1 MDNNIAPMPKN
12 YLVEA
17 ILATMF
23 CCMPLGIVALI
34 NAVGVSNAYFRG
46 EYALAQ
52 YKSTQAKKWVKW
64 SFILWV
70 SYLIFVV
77 VILIICILVQGSHVF
92 MSHPGMAQ

>member
-1 MDNNIAPMPKN
+1 MDKMPPMPKN
-12 YLVEA
+12 YLVES

-34 NAVGVSNAYFRG
+34 NASGVSSAYYRG

-52 YKSTQAKKWVKW
+52 YKSAQAKKWLKW
-64 SFILWV
+64 SVITGVL
-70 SYLIFVV
+70 YIIFWV
-77 VILIICILVQGSHVF
+77 VILYVCNAAQDSHVF

>member
-1 MDNNIAPMPKN
+1 MDNDIAPMPKN

-17 ILATMF
+17 ILATVF

-64 SFILWV
+64 SVILGVLYIIVW
-70 SYLIFVV
+70 V
-77 VILIICILVQGSHVF
+77 VILYVCNAAQGSHVF